1 MDIVYIRD
9 LRVEAR
15 IGIWEWEQR
24 ILQQV
29 RIDLEM
35 GADVA
40 RAADG
45 GRIEDAL
52 DYKAVAKRIQAYVTG
67 REFGL
72 VETLAEELAR
82 LLRKEFGIPWL
93 RLRVGKPG
101 AVRGSAEVG
110 VVIER
115 GEADTP

>member
-9 LRVEAR
+9 LRVDAR

-24 ILQQV
+24 IRQQV
-29 RIDLEM
+29 RIDVELA
-35 GADVA
+35 ADVA
-40 RAADG
+40 RAAATD
-45 GRIEDAL
+45 RIEDAL
-52 DYKAVAKRIQAYVTG
+52 DYKAVAKRIQSFVAE

-82 LLRKEFGIPWL
+82 LVMTEFSVPWV

-110 VVIER
+110 VWIER
-115 GEADTP
+115 GTA